1 VGGGGGVGIDGD
13 LTVRVC
19 VRMNT
24 RVRNEQRYQ
33 RQEVQKI
40 DGLSSSL
47 FQCFVMSAV
56 SGGKQVIA
64 FVNFPI
70 NLPNAVFELDC
81 LSFRVLFGQTR
92 LQINKITS

>member
-1 VGGGGGVGIDGD
+1 MSTYLPAARGS
-13 LTVRVC
+13 T
-19 VRMNT
+19 
-24 RVRNEQRYQ
+24 
-33 RQEVQKI
+33 KI

-64 FVNFPI
+64 FVNLPI

-81 LSFRVLFGQTR
+81 RSFGQTR
-92 LQINKITS
+92 LQINKNMA